1 MTRKSFVSLAIVL
14 MGLLACKYL
23 GKKSEYI
30 SSDSDLKNEYMK
42 SKSDFTAKYNG
53 KEVVF
58 WGIVGS
64 INPFSDSARV
74 RFEKSPGSD
83 SSAPDIVCS
92 VDKPDVSR
100 FEELKVEV
108 GTYVRVKGQMSV
120 DDKSGDALEL
130 KSCKLVTIG
139 PTNVMSDKD

>member
-1 MTRKSFVSLAIVL
+1 MTRKSILSLALVL
-14 MGLLACKYL
+14 MVLIACKYL
-23 GKKSEYI
+23 GKKPEYI
-30 SSDSDLKNEYMK
+30 HSDDDLQKEYMK

-64 INPFSDSARV
+64 INPLSDSARV
-74 RFEKSPGSD
+74 RFQKSPGSD
-83 SSAPDIVCS
+83 SSAPDIVCT
-92 VDKPDVSR
+92 VDKPDVKR

-120 DDKSGDALEL
+120 DDNSGDQLEL
-130 KSCKLVTIG
+130 KS
-139 PTNVMSDKD
+139 